1 MPRNREFDYDQ
12 KLEEA
17 RNLFWK
23 KGYHSTSLN
32 DLVDTLQ
39 INRSSIYD
47 AYGNKHSLF
56 LKCLDSYIA
65 TKESQYR
72 LAAGKGESPL
82 EAIRLIIK
90 GIIKNMVFEAKT
102 CMSVRTTFEL
112 GKSDQQVQQ
121 LLNNQAK
128 NSVKLFS
135 ELLTQARDQGEIN
148 PDKDPEIIAHFIVAS
163 FGSLWNADILFND
176 KKLTQKLTDHLINTI
191 AS

>member
-23 KGYHSTSLN
+23 KGYHATSMN
-32 DLVDTLQ
+32 DLVDALR

-47 AYGNKHSLF
+47 FYGNKHSLF
-56 LKCLDSYIA
+56 VKCLGSYIA
-65 TKESQYR
+65 SKELQYR
-72 LAAGKGESPL
+72 LLADKGKSPL
-82 EAIRLIIK
+82 DSIRLIIK
-90 GIIKNMVFEAKT
+90 GIIRNMFLEAKT

-112 GKSDQQVQQ
+112 GKTDEEVQK

-128 NSVKLFS
+128 NSVMLFS
-135 ELLTQARDQGEIN
+135 GLLTQAIGRGEIS
-148 PDKDPEIIAHFIVAS
+148 PDKDPEITAHFIVAS
-163 FGSLWNADILFND
+163 FGSLWNADILFNN
-176 KKLTQKLTDHLINTI
+176 KKLTQKLTDHLISTI